1 LYGFIS
7 IKLFDISLSRNLLK
21 KYVYMKNI
29 YVSIALIALS
39 LSACMQ
45 PVKQKET
52 LAKQEGEWIQLF
64 NGKDLT
70 GWTVKITGYP
80 AGENFGNTFY
90 VENSILKV
98 KYDAYGDD
106 FAGRFGHLYTDKSYS
121 HYKLRV
127 EYRFVGEQAKGGPGW
142 AYRNSGAMLHAQA
155 PETVALEQDFPVSV
169 EAQMLGGDGTHE
181 RKTGNVCTP
190 GTEVHINGEFYEGH
204 CYESTSKTYHDE
216 QWVTLEMIVLGD
228 SIVHHVMEGDTI
240 MTYTKLT
247 VGGGSV
253 NPKPGIPDGPLGAGR
268 IALQSESHP
277 VEFRK
282 VELLDLSR

>member
-1 LYGFIS
+1 MRKIV
-7 IKLFDISLSRNLLK
+7 IAT
-21 KYVYMKNI
+21 
-29 YVSIALIALS
+29 ALITLCLS
-39 LSACMQ
+39 SCKTSAQ
-45 PVKQKET
+45 P
-52 LAKQEGEWIQLF
+52 QEKWIQLF

-90 VENSILKV
+90 VEDSLLKV

-106 FAGRFGHLYTDKSYS
+106 FAGRFGHLYTNESYS

-127 EYRFVGEQAKGGPGW
+127 EYRFVGEQAPGGPGW

-155 PETVALEQDFPVSV
+155 PELIALNQDFPVSV
-169 EAQMLGGDGTHE
+169 EAQMLGGDGTNE

-190 GTEVHINGEFYEGH
+190 GTEIYINGKFYNGH
-204 CYESTSKTYHDE
+204 CCSSTSKTYHGD

-228 SIVHHVMEGDTI
+228 SIAHHIMDGDTI
-240 MTYTKLT
+240 MTYTKLM

-253 NPKPGIPDGPLGAGR
+253 NPKPNIPDGPLAEGR

-282 VELLDLSR
+282 VELLNLKRY

>member
-1 LYGFIS
+1 
-7 IKLFDISLSRNLLK
+7 
-21 KYVYMKNI
+21 MKNNFI
-29 YVSIALIALS
+29 VIALIVS
-39 LSACMQ
+39 CLSACNR
-45 PVKQKET
+45 PATQKE
-52 LAKQEGEWIQLF
+52 EWIQLF

-70 GWTVKITGYP
+70 GWTVKIKGYP
-80 AGENFGNTFY
+80 VGENFGNTFY
-90 VENSILKV
+90 VEDSILKV

-106 FAGRFGHLYTDKSYS
+106 FASRFGHLYTNQSYS

-127 EYRFVGEQAKGGPGW
+127 EYRFVGEQAKEGPGW

-169 EAQMLGGDGTHE
+169 EAQMLGGNGTNE

-190 GTEVHINGEFYEGH
+190 GTEVHINGELYLGH
-204 CYESTSKTYHDE
+204 CYESTSKTYHGD

-240 MTYTKLT
+240 LTYTKLT

-253 NPKPGIPDGPLGAGR
+253 NPKPNIPDGALYEGR

-282 VELLDLSR
+282 VELLLIEKKP

>member
-1 LYGFIS
+1 M
-7 IKLFDISLSRNLLK
+7 K
-21 KYVYMKNI
+21 KNYVI
-29 YVSIALIALS
+29 ITLIVLS
-39 LSACMQ
+39 LSACFQ
-45 PVKQKET
+45 VKTKET
-52 LAKQEGEWIQLF
+52 TEIRESNWIQLF

-90 VENSILKV
+90 VEDSILKV

-142 AYRNSGAMLHAQA
+142 AYRNSGAMLHAQV
-155 PETVALEQDFPVSV
+155 PETVALNQDFPVSI
-169 EAQMLGGDGTHE
+169 EAQMLGGNGTDE

-190 GTEVHINGEFYEGH
+190 GTEVHINGELYKGH
-204 CYESTSKTYHDE
+204 CRESTSKTYHGD
-216 QWVTLEMIVLGD
+216 QWVTIEMIVLGD
-228 SIVHHVMEGDTI
+228 SIVHHVMEGDTV

-247 VGGGSV
+247 AGGGNV
-253 NPKPGIPDGPLGAGR
+253 NPKTDIPDGPLGAGR

-282 VELLDLSR
+282 VELLDLSH